1 MSAPRRV
8 FAVVVNWNGGARMN
22 LDCLASLVAEG
33 LPPERIV
40 FVDNASEDGS
50 LEEVRL
56 AHPRLR
62 VVRNEENLGFAPASN
77 QGMQEALSAGADGVL
92 FVNNDLVLEPG
103 CLAGLVLFLAEQPGV
118 GLCGPR
124 ILDAADPT
132 RLWAAG
138 GRVGWGPNLTF
149 LRGHGQ
155 ADGEVWR
162 DSVEV
167 DFVPGCALLVT
178 GQALVDTGGFD
189 PAYFAYMEDVD
200 LGLRARDA
208 GHRAA
213 LVGEVAARHSGSWST
228 GGGYNPRRKY
238 MMAVNSV
245 WFLRRHG
252 TLRSWTGF
260 VLFDVLLL
268 PLAIAFQALRGNGR
282 AALAKARGIV
292 DGLRG
297 RRVTAAAAR
306 RG

>member
-1 MSAPRRV
+1 MSAPRRI

-22 LDCLASLVAEG
+22 LECLRSLAAEG
-33 LPPERIV
+33 LGPERVV

-56 AHPRLR
+56 AFPGLR
-62 VVRNEENLGFAPASN
+62 VVVNDENLGFAPASN
-77 QGMQEALSAGADGVL
+77 QGMREALAAGADAVL

-103 CLAGLVLFLAEQPGV
+103 CLATLVVFLAEHPDV

-124 ILDAADPT
+124 VLDAADPT

-138 GRVGWGPNLTF
+138 GRVTWGPNLTT
-149 LRGHGQ
+149 LRGHG
-155 ADGEVWR
+155 ARDGEAWR

-178 GQALVDTGGFD
+178 ARALADTGGFD

-200 LGLRARDA
+200 LGLRARAA

-213 LVGEVAARHSGSWST
+213 LVGEAAARHAGSWST

-245 WFLRRHG
+245 WFLRRHAS
-252 TLRSWTGF
+252 LRGWAGF
-260 VLFDVLLL
+260 LLFDVLLL
-268 PLAIAFQALRGNGR
+268 PAAVLVQALRGNGR
-282 AALAKARGIV
+282 AALAKARGIL

-306 RG
+306 RA